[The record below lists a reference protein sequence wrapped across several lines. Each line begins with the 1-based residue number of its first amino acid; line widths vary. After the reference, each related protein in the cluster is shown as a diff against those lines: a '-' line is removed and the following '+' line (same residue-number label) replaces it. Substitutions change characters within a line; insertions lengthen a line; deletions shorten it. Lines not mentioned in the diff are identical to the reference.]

1 MREKI
6 QPWIPAIFC
15 AFLSVITYVS
25 FVVQSV
31 TLKGDPRI
39 PIMAVLAPFLCFL
52 PMCFFH
58 VGTFMSQLR
67 EENRELRKQIQ
78 ELISKSGAEKHVA

>member
-1 MREKI
+1 MREKL

-15 AFLSVITYVS
+15 VCLSEITFVAFEL
-25 FVVQSV
+25 QSRI
-31 TLKGDPRI
+31 LMGDPRFA
-39 PIMAVLAPFLCFL
+39 IMGVLTPFLCFL
-52 PMCFFH
+52 PICFLH

-78 ELISKSGAEKHVA
+78 ELISKSGA

>member
-1 MREKI
+1 MREKL

-15 AFLSVITYVS
+15 VCLSVITVVS
-25 FVVQSV
+25 WVVQSNI
-31 TLKGDPRI
+31 LKGAKGDPRI
-39 PIMAVLAPFLCFL
+39 LNIGVLAPFLSFLPVCFL
-52 PMCFFH
+52 H

-78 ELISKSGAEKHVA
+78 ELISKSGA